1 MSLESRYRRMLRSYP
16 ASWRRTN
23 EEALVGLLLDEAEAR
38 GQTKPRFGER
48 MSAALHGS
56 AARLNARF
64 AIVCSL
70 GAIALASAGTLLGF
84 FEAPSPYSRISTMVM
99 AGLVPALV
107 AVATIAVLRIRGRL
121 SDGSALSA
129 GALATIALAL
139 MVVLR
144 FGLLDTWDESTETVV
159 TLSSRSMFSLVP
171 AAAEIAGAA
180 AIALVL
186 NPLMRRQLPWR
197 ALRIPFVVATSL
209 VAPVLCAALTTVHVA
224 MGPLAL
230 IPLGMVARSGRAR
243 HHGRARTPQRSAA
256 HLLEAAALTICLYG
270 AFTMATGIRR
280 IPFGIELPH
289 DDVLR
294 GLLFMLAGGVP
305 LIMAQGLRSTRPAW
319 SAVSLGIGSVLL
331 AGLALA
337 TNYSS
342 PWIMLAAAAC
352 GAIAIALWLTP
363 ATGLIFA
370 IAAAALYASGI
381 GAMLTPALGIVVAV
395 ASLAATAT
403 GFRRHGLRA
412 PLGTVP
418 DNDALA

>member
-1 MSLESRYRRMLRSYP
+1 MSLESRYRRMLRPYP

-38 GQTKPRFGER
+38 SQTKPRFVER
-48 MSAALHGS
+48 ASAALHGS

-64 AIVCSL
+64 VIVCSL
-70 GAIALASAGTLLGF
+70 GAIALASAFMLLGF
-84 FEAPSPYSRISTMVM
+84 FEAPSLYSRVSNLVM
-99 AGLVPALV
+99 AGVVPALV
-107 AVATIAVLRIRGRL
+107 AVATIAALRIRGRL
-121 SDGSALSA
+121 SDGSALA
-129 GALATIALAL
+129 AAALAMIALAL
-139 MVVLR
+139 MIVLR
-144 FGLLDTWDESTETVV
+144 FGLLDTWDEATETVV
-159 TLSSRSMFSLVP
+159 TLSSRNVFSLVP

-197 ALRIPFVVATSL
+197 ALRIPFVVATSI
-209 VAPVLCAALTTVHVA
+209 VAPVLCAVLTTMHVA
-224 MGPLAL
+224 MGALAL
-230 IPLGMVARSGRAR
+230 IPLGMVARSQRVQQNSP
-243 HHGRARTPQRSAA
+243 RTPRHAIA
-256 HLLEAAALTICLYG
+256 HLLEAGALTICLYG

-305 LIMAQGLRSTRPAW
+305 LITAQGLRSTRPAW

-331 AGLALA
+331 AGMTLA

-342 PWIMLAAAAC
+342 PWLMLASAGC
-352 GAIAIALWLTP
+352 GAVAIALWLTP
-363 ATGLIFA
+363 ATGLIFS